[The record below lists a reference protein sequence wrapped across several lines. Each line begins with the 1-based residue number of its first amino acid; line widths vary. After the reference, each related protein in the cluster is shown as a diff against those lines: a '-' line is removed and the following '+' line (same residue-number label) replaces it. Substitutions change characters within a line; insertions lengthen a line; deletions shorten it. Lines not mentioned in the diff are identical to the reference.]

1 MEYCKLS
8 TGEPVYFAYQ
18 DANKRRSPNT
28 KFKFVADRYEERY
41 GVRPKRALVNETEAA
56 ALNGAAKGVEITG
69 RRHVPSGVYFL
80 ELP

>member
-1 MEYCKLS
+1 VEYRNLE
-8 TGEPVYFAYQ
+8 TGEPIYFAYQ

-28 KFKFVADRYEERY
+28 KFKFVTGRYEERY
-41 GVRPKRALVNETEAA
+41 GVRPKRALVNEAEAA
-56 ALNGAAKGVEITG
+56 ELNGAAKDIEVTG